1 MGGWKREKKE
11 RERKRKGGSKKRG
24 GGGRE
29 REKREGG
36 NEGER
41 GKREKEIDMPN
52 RDFSKASII
61 NLTCLERAIYTQS
74 CSLNS

>member
-1 MGGWKREKKE
+1 MEERKKRKREEKKG
-11 RERKRKGGSKKRG
+11 REQEKR